1 MLRVTNVCSKL
12 AWVVSLKNKKS
23 LTILNAFHKILNS
36 SKGMQKKKKK
46 KKKKMG
52 RQRSDFYN
60 RSIKS

>member
-46 KKKKMG
+46 KKKKKWVDKEVIFTIG
-52 RQRSDFYN
+52 Q
-60 RSIKS
+60 

>member
-46 KKKKMG
+46 KKKWVDKG
-52 RQRSDFYN
+52 SDFYN